1 MQSWLPSG
9 WTYYAKLNE
18 FQLGETQDFWSLEH
32 GFLVRHYV
40 LGPSST
46 FTFDRETLQ
55 GMLVPVSSL
64 QKYKITNPDANMGR
78 PLLKSISA
86 EATNISSDG
95 WLGMTMFPL
104 AKEASSTSTRRSTS
118 PRGQVMRPTEQHG
131 WHLWSPRRR
140 RTTRLILES
149 QK

>member
-55 GMLVPVSSL
+55 GMPVPVSSL
-64 QKYKITNPDANMGR
+64 QKYKI
-78 PLLKSISA
+78 S
-86 EATNISSDG
+86 
-95 WLGMTMFPL
+95 
-104 AKEASSTSTRRSTS
+104 
-118 PRGQVMRPTEQHG
+118 QHG
-131 WHLWSPRRR
+131 Q
-140 RTTRLILES
+140 TTVEIYLSRSHQHQL
-149 QK
+149 

>member
-1 MQSWLPSG
+1 MVCSHGCLVDGPITPSSMNFSLARLKIFG
-9 WTYYAKLNE
+9 VSNM
-18 FQLGETQDFWSLEH
+18 DFWFDIMCLDRLRH
-32 GFLVRHYV
+32 LPLTVRLCRACQYLSAHCR
-40 LGPSST
+40 ST
-46 FTFDRETLQ
+46 R
-55 GMLVPVSSL
+55 S
-64 QKYKITNPDANMGR
+64 ANMGR

-118 PRGQVMRPTEQHG
+118 PRGQVMRSTEQHG

-140 RTTRLILES
+140 TTRLILES